1 MVQPAAHAALVDFPE
16 SVETLC
22 ALLVAQEKVECL
34 CRPQVVVPALF
45 GQVLLVVDA
54 TLMAA
59 CLGICSSLLCR
70 LEEEGHL
77 EVVVCSAQVASRHQA
92 AACSHLV
99 VPDQVVDE
107 SAHLDHCT
115 AALHRFC
122 PVAPQPLVRVRPAD
136 SHLRVPSKGKWSTES
151 GRNHLSRKQPAEQT
165 RCGVAG
171 TVHHVAT

>member
-1 MVQPAAHAALVDFPE
+1 M
-16 SVETLC
+16 ETLC
-22 ALLVAQEKVECL
+22 ALLGAQEKVECL
-34 CRPQVVVPALF
+34 CRPQVVVLVPF
-45 GQVLLVVDA
+45 DQVLLAVDEA
-54 TLMAA
+54 LMAA
-59 CLGICSSLLCR
+59 CLGIYSSLLCR

-77 EVVVCSAQVASRHQA
+77 EVEVCSPQVASHRPA
-92 AACSHLV
+92 AACSRLV

-122 PVAPQPLVRVRPAD
+122 PVALQPLVKVRRAD

-151 GRNHLSRKQPAEQT
+151 DRNHLSRKQPAEQT

>member
-1 MVQPAAHAALVDFPE
+1 M
-16 SVETLC
+16 ETLC
-22 ALLVAQEKVECL
+22 ALLGAQEKVECR
-34 CRPQVVVPALF
+34 CRPQVAVLVPF
-45 GQVLLVVDA
+45 DQVLLLVDEA
-54 TLMAA
+54 LMAA
-59 CLGICSSLLCR
+59 CLGIYSSLLCR

-122 PVAPQPLVRVRPAD
+122 PVAPQPLVRVRQAD
-136 SHLRVPSKGKWSTES
+136 SNLRVP
-151 GRNHLSRKQPAEQT
+151 RKDK
-165 RCGVAG
+165 
-171 TVHHVAT
+171 

>member
-1 MVQPAAHAALVDFPE
+1 MQPVAHAVLVDFPE

-22 ALLVAQEKVECL
+22 ALLVAQEKVACL

-45 GQVLLVVDA
+45 GQVLLVVDT
-54 TLMAA
+54 TLVVV

-77 EVVVCSAQVASRHQA
+77 EVAVCSAQVASHHPA

-122 PVAPQPLVRVRPAD
+122 PVAPQPLVRVRQAD
-136 SHLRVPSKGKWSTES
+136 SNMRVPSKDK
-151 GRNHLSRKQPAEQT
+151 
-165 RCGVAG
+165 
-171 TVHHVAT
+171 